1 MWRLRRRIP
10 SAPQRVGRCRSS
22 LQGNERAAE
31 DCLIS
36 DGFGKNGPEG
46 MNGWVETHPYQPGP
60 YFVAFA
66 ARLRAY
72 PQIVAPVS
80 RPAVLA
86 ASKLPG
92 AGGAGLETCT
102 TAALESGATKTHGC
116 AISRLLERWNSGNP
130 AIRPRRSTYIGD
142 SNPRSESPDP
152 GDSCKIVFS

>member
-1 MWRLRRRIP
+1 M
-10 SAPQRVGRCRSS
+10 GRCRSS

-102 TAALESGATKTHGC
+102 TAALESGATKTHGFPT
-116 AISRLLERWNSGNP
+116 ISP
-130 AIRPRRSTYIGD
+130 FGD
-142 SNPRSESPDP
+142 MRFEKP
-152 GDSCKIVFS
+152 GHRGTGIDLHWRFQSRV